1 MKKKEQ
7 AARTRAVLVLAAAN
21 NFDRHGYD
29 GTSLAAVCAE
39 AGTTM
44 GALTFHF
51 RSKAVLAEAVA
62 DEGVGALRRVRAGR
76 PAGARALQDL
86 SSLVLDV
93 VTTLRHG
100 VHARSAV
107 RLITEG
113 HVVSD
118 WPAEWR
124 DGVHELLERAH
135 RSGELVEGVRPGA
148 ATQLVLH
155 LVEGVATEAR
165 LATPSTRCRT

>member
-62 DEGVGALRRVRAGR
+62 DEGSARCAGSAPAVPPGRA
-76 PAGARALQDL
+76 
-86 SSLVLDV
+86 
-93 VTTLRHG
+93 
-100 VHARSAV
+100 
-107 RLITEG
+107 
-113 HVVSD
+113 
-118 WPAEWR
+118 
-124 DGVHELLERAH
+124 
-135 RSGELVEGVRPGA
+135 
-148 ATQLVLH
+148 
-155 LVEGVATEAR
+155 
-165 LATPSTRCRT
+165 RCRTSPRWSSTW